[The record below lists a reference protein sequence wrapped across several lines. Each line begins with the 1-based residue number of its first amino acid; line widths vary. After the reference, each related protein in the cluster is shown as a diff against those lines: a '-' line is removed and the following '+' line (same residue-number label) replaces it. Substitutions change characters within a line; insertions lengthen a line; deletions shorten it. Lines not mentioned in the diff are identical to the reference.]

1 MIRRPLQLLSLIA
14 LATLGISS
22 AHAVEYTTVIPEKSK
37 ITFTSK
43 QMGVPVDGKFGKFAA
58 ALNFNPAKPE
68 AAKAQIEID
77 LVSVDAGS
85 KEANDEVV
93 GKGWFNV
100 KEFPKARFVANS
112 VKSVGGSRYEAR
124 GQMSIKG
131 KTRDMTIAFSYRP
144 DGVNAVFEGLL
155 PLQRTQFGI
164 GEGAWGDTSVVADE
178 VPIKFRLIASQAIAA
193 PKK

>member
-1 MIRRPLQLLSLIA
+1 MKRSPLLLLL
-14 LATLGISS
+14 LATLGTSS
-22 AHAVEYTTVIPEKSK
+22 AFAVEYTTVIPEKSK

-43 QMGVPVDGKFGKFAA
+43 QMGVPVDGKFGKFTAT
-58 ALNFNPAKPE
+58 LNFDPAKPE

-77 LVSVDAGS
+77 LASVDAGS
-85 KEANDEVV
+85 KEANDEVIS
-93 GKGWFNV
+93 KGWFNV
-100 KEFPKARFVANS
+100 KEFPKARFVSTS

-144 DGVNAVFEGLL
+144 AGVNAVFEGLL

-178 VPIKFRLIASQAIAA
+178 VPIKFRLTASQAIAT